1 MPNYDD
7 LFAPQSDQR
16 EDTPFD
22 REAWAAKKQAD
33 YLKRSLI
40 TFRPRPVIPM
50 REHRY

>member
-22 REAWAAKKQAD
+22 RDAWAAKKQPPPTAN
-33 YLKRSLI
+33 L
-40 TFRPRPVIPM
+40 
-50 REHRY
+50 